1 MICCHLGGLYLYWW
15 ILNAYFY
22 WFELYI
28 CSVHTTSPLCSYPYS
43 LLYLL
48 KNLHG
53 ISVTNQVA
61 FLICVNNDKT
71 IILLDIFSEA
81 IAWKNLR
88 KGELISWANYMK
100 KGFQEHLLLEKF
112 YFFQIIWNSNKVKLA
127 ILSRFQ
133 QSLIAVCCHKPEQW
147 SIQNPV
153 MTYLF
158 TGSSH
163 LFDIMCLNFE
173 KAIKAKQNWGN

>member
-1 MICCHLGGLYLYWW
+1 MPSGRTVPALIDSQCIFL
-15 ILNAYFY
+15 

-28 CSVHTTSPLCSYPYS
+28 CSVHTTSPLCLS
-43 LLYLL
+43 LPTLSPEQSPWYL
-48 KNLHG
+48 
-53 ISVTNQVA
+53 TNQVV

-71 IILLDIFSEA
+71 IILLKIFSKA
-81 IAWKNLR
+81 VAWKNLR
-88 KGELISWANYMK
+88 KVELISWANYMK

-147 SIQNPV
+147 SIQNPF

-158 TGSSH
+158 IGSSH